1 MNRSFIFLLLVFL
14 ILFSGCQ
21 SAEQKE
27 VAPESTD
34 PATTADSSSENPGS
48 DSNESAEMG
57 DESENE
63 PDALEATDPE
73 PTEAETTPNY
83 AEIPLGPNGKPRPLS
98 MKQTIQLVLN
108 NNTSVRI
115 QQLEILKSDTEL
127 LKDES
132 QYTPK
137 VDFSFE
143 SYVNKQ
149 KQTPS
154 TIFQGTQTNQDTY
167 TAGIEKLFRSG
178 TYFRLEGSDTRVD
191 TNAGEGSAAQS
202 NSLLSQLAQ
211 PPLHTGA
218 VRILLQQELLKNAFG
233 YNQSRLSDIRR
244 KQALIERERL
254 EFELAQLTVGA
265 MVDYWTLAIA
275 EKEVETSRD
284 LLKNAAYVRG
294 ITAQKT
300 GLGLAEPFEVNQWNA
315 VVAQARARL
324 QQAELDRDSQR
335 RNLLRVL
342 NLDPGI
348 QLSGATE
355 LIETAPPEVDMQR
368 DIENALATRPDIR
381 IIRRQLEIARLSE
394 DIAENNLLPSVTL
407 GGSYASKD
415 VARYSGSAF
424 DAVPQGKYPEYS
436 VQFKIEYPLWDEGAR
451 VEARNARIN
460 RRQLRLQE
468 EQISRQVS
476 DDIRQS
482 RDQIKVAYQSVQE
495 ARVALANTQAFY
507 YGLVRR
513 YRQGRFSA
521 DAVKNALDALV
532 QSRQALTRA
541 LINYNISLI
550 RYDLARNAVFTKYDI
565 NIDEVIDRLRE
576 S

>member
-1 MNRSFIFLLLVFL
+1 MNRSFIILLFLFL
-14 ILFSGCQ
+14 TLFSGCQ
-21 SAEQKE
+21 SVDQTENP
-27 VAPESTD
+27 PESTD
-34 PATTADSSSENPGS
+34 PATAPDSSSENPEMTTS
-48 DSNESAEMG
+48 EPEDEPVAADAEQ
-57 DESENE
+57 D
-63 PDALEATDPE
+63 
-73 PTEAETTPNY
+73 PTEPAQRAETSPNY

-137 VDFSFE
+137 VDFSFQ

-154 TIFQGTQTNQDTY
+154 TIFQGTKTNQDTY

-178 TYFRLEGSDTRVD
+178 TYFRLEGSDTRLD
-191 TNAGEGSAAQS
+191 TNAGEGTAAQS
-202 NSLLSQLAQ
+202 NPLLSQLAQ

-218 VRILLQQELLKNAFG
+218 VKILLQQELLKNAFG
-233 YNQSRLSDIRR
+233 YNQSRLTDIRR

-254 EFELAQLTVGA
+254 EFELAQLTVSA

-275 EKEVETSRD
+275 EKEVDTSRD
-284 LLKNAAYVRG
+284 LLQNAAYIRG

-324 QQAELDRDSQR
+324 QQAELDRDTKRSD
-335 RNLLRVL
+335 LLRVL
-342 NLDPGI
+342 NLNPNL
-348 QLSGATE
+348 QLTGATE
-355 LIETAPPEVDMQR
+355 LIEAAPPEVDLQE
-368 DIENALATRPDIR
+368 DIQNALATRPDIR
-381 IIRRQLEIARLSE
+381 IIRRQLEISRLSE
-394 DIAENNLLPSVTL
+394 DIAENNLLPSITL

-436 VQFKIEYPLWDEGAR
+436 IQFKIEYPLWDEGAR
-451 VEARNARIN
+451 VDARNARIN
-460 RRQLRLQE
+460 RRQLQLQE
-468 EQISRQVS
+468 EQISRQVA

-482 RDQIKVAYQSVQE
+482 REQIKVAYRSVQE

-507 YGLVRR
+507 NGLVRR

-550 RYDLARNAVFTKYDI
+550 RYDLARNAVFTKYEI

>member
-1 MNRSFIFLLLVFL
+1 VAAD
-14 ILFSGCQ
+14 
-21 SAEQKE
+21 AEQ
-27 VAPESTD
+27 D
-34 PATTADSSSENPGS
+34 
-48 DSNESAEMG
+48 
-57 DESENE
+57 
-63 PDALEATDPE
+63 
-73 PTEAETTPNY
+73 PTEPAQRAETSPNY

-137 VDFSFE
+137 VDFSFQ

-154 TIFQGTQTNQDTY
+154 TIFQGTKTNQDTY

-178 TYFRLEGSDTRVD
+178 TYFRLEGSDTRLD
-191 TNAGEGSAAQS
+191 TNAGEGTAAQS
-202 NSLLSQLAQ
+202 NPLLSQLAQ

-218 VRILLQQELLKNAFG
+218 VKILLQQELLKNAFG
-233 YNQSRLSDIRR
+233 YNQSRLTDIRR

-254 EFELAQLTVGA
+254 EFELAQLTVSA

-275 EKEVETSRD
+275 EKEVDTSRD
-284 LLKNAAYVRG
+284 LLQNAAYIRG

-324 QQAELDRDSQR
+324 QQAELDRDTKRSD
-335 RNLLRVL
+335 LLRVL
-342 NLDPGI
+342 NLNPNL
-348 QLSGATE
+348 QLTGATE
-355 LIETAPPEVDMQR
+355 LIEAAPPEVDLQE
-368 DIENALATRPDIR
+368 DIQNALATRPDIR
-381 IIRRQLEIARLSE
+381 IIRRQLEISRLSE
-394 DIAENNLLPSVTL
+394 DIAENNLLPSITL

-436 VQFKIEYPLWDEGAR
+436 IQFKIEYPLWDEGAR
-451 VEARNARIN
+451 VDARNARIN
-460 RRQLRLQE
+460 RRQLQLQE
-468 EQISRQVS
+468 EQISRQVA

-482 RDQIKVAYQSVQE
+482 REQIKVAYRSVQE

-507 YGLVRR
+507 NGLVRR

-550 RYDLARNAVFTKYDI
+550 RYDLARNAVFTKYEI

>member
-1 MNRSFIFLLLVFL
+1 MNRSFIFLLFVFL
-14 ILFSGCQ
+14 TFFSGCR
-21 SAEQKE
+21 SADQKE
-27 VAPESTD
+27 NAPEGTD
-34 PATTADSSSENPGS
+34 PDITADSSSENPE
-48 DSNESAEMG
+48 NVTQ
-57 DESENE
+57 ESEPAPEATTE
-63 PDALEATDPE
+63 PDATE
-73 PTEAETTPNY
+73 PVEQAETTPNY
-83 AEIPLGPNGKPRPLS
+83 AEIPLAPNGKPRPLS

-178 TYFRLEGSDTRVD
+178 TYFRLEGSDTRLD

-233 YNQSRLSDIRR
+233 YNQSRLTDIRR

-254 EFELAQLTVGA
+254 EFELAQLTVSA

-275 EKEVETSRD
+275 EKEVDTSRD
-284 LLKNAAYVRG
+284 LLQNAAYIRG

-324 QQAELDRDSQR
+324 QQAELDRDTKR
-335 RNLLRVL
+335 RDLLRVL
-342 NLDPGI
+342 NLDPNL
-348 QLSGATE
+348 QLTGATE
-355 LIETAPPEVDMQR
+355 LIETAPPEVDLQQ
-368 DIENALATRPDIR
+368 DIQNALATRPDIR

-394 DIAENNLLPSVTL
+394 DIAENSLLPSITL

-415 VARYSGSAF
+415 IARYSGSAF

-468 EQISRQVS
+468 EQISRQVA

-482 RDQIKVAYQSVQE
+482 REQIKVAYRSVQE
-495 ARVALANTQAFY
+495 ARIALANTQAFY
-507 YGLVRR
+507 NGLVRR

-550 RYDLARNAVFTKYDI
+550 RYDLARNAVFTKYEI